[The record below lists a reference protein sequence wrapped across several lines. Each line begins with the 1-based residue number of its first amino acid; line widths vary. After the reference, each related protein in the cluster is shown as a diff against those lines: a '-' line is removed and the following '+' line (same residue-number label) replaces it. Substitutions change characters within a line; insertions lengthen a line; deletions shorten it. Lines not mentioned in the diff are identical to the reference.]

1 MPLGSSSR
9 RLPGGFLFPSIKRAA
24 TTEAHRNAC
33 DPAVAIHRD
42 AHLPSP
48 ESTRGALVEPRRQSI
63 AVDRA
68 STRHE
73 FADCLVEECDAAVV
87 DQNAPA
93 PTR

>member
-1 MPLGSSSR
+1 
-9 RLPGGFLFPSIKRAA
+9 LPPIQRAA
-24 TTEAHRNAC
+24 TIEAHRHAC
-33 DPAVAIHRD
+33 DAASAIHRD
-42 AHLPSP
+42 AHLPSA
-48 ESTRGALVEPRRQSI
+48 ESTRGALVEPGRQSL